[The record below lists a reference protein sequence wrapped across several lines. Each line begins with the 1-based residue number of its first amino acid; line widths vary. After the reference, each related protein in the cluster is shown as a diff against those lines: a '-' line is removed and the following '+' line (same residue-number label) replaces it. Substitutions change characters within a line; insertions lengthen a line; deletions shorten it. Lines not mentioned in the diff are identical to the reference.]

1 MSTLN
6 EVVNL
11 PNFGVANGIV
21 NRTSWQDNLKAP
33 LAVPAG
39 SIIMYAG
46 YTGPSGYFLCDGRA
60 VSRYLYTDLFNA
72 IGTTYGA
79 GNGTSTFNIPNFKS
93 YTPVCMDT
101 SVPEFSSLGQ
111 TGGEIEHT
119 LTLSE
124 MPIHLHSGP
133 TELAGSHFHT
143 GTTELA
149 GSHFHTGTTDSAGTH
164 THNYQDA
171 YFAENIG
178 GGANNVFGTNGGTDT
193 DNSFYWRT
201 SVGGY
206 STSPSDIAT
215 SSTGAHQHDFT
226 TSTQTSH
233 QHDFTTST
241 QTSHQHNFTT
251 TTSGGNQPHNNLQPY
266 IVMNYIIKF

>member
-21 NRTSWQDNLKAP
+21 NRTSWQDNLRTP
-33 LAVPAG
+33 LGVPPG
-39 SIIMYAG
+39 SIILYAG
-46 YTGPSGYFLCDGRA
+46 YTGPSGYFMCQGQA
-60 VSRYLYTDLFNA
+60 VSRYVYTDLFSA
-72 IGTTYGA
+72 IGTTYGP
-79 GNGTSTFNIPNFKS
+79 GDGVSTFNLPNLKG
-93 YTPVCMDT
+93 YTPVCYDT
-101 SVPEFSSLGQ
+101 SYTGFNTLGK
-111 TGGEIEHT
+111 TGGEINHT
-119 LTLSE
+119 LTLNE
-124 MPIHLHSGP
+124 MPTHLHSGP
-133 TELAGSHFHT
+133 
-143 GTTELA
+143 TELA

-201 SVGGY
+201 SGGGY
-206 STSPSDIAT
+206 STSPSDIPT

-233 QHDFTTST
+233 RHD
-241 QTSHQHNFTT
+241 FTT
-251 TTSGGNQPHNNLQPY
+251 TTSGGSGPHNNLQPY